1 MEPSLQLLSTKIISI
16 LGYVC
21 ANMEEMHA
29 SKYALPL

>member
-1 MEPSLQLLSTKIISI
+1 MESSLELLSTKIISI
-16 LGYVC
+16 FEYVC